1 MRSKRIATIC
11 LAIMILIALV
21 SWKPAHLSP
30 ITSLDTFLKAAGDQT
45 DLMKTLHQAERASRG
60 Q

>member
-1 MRSKRIATIC
+1 
-11 LAIMILIALV
+11 MILIALV

>member
-1 MRSKRIATIC
+1 M
-11 LAIMILIALV
+11 LLIALA

-45 DLMKTLHQAERASRG
+45 DLMKVLRQAEEASRPR
-60 Q
+60 